1 MDQPITRIAIVG
13 AGAMARALMQALRD
27 DAAVRVAFVV
37 ARETSRENALSLCSA
52 CAPYASVVAKLA
64 AEHFAQLNLV
74 VECAGHSAIEAHVLP
89 ALAAGVP
96 CVIASMGAL
105 HNNTLVGAIERSA
118 RAGSTRASFIPGAI
132 AAIDALAAAALGGL
146 TRVEYIGRKPPQSWR
161 GTPAEALCDLDSIVT
176 AHNFFDGSARDAVR
190 DYPKNA
196 NVAAT
201 VSLAGIGFDAT
212 RVRLIADPTIMRNT
226 HQLIAEGAFGRLEM
240 TIENEPLTENPK
252 TSALTV
258 LSLLRAIRNQS
269 LPIAI

>member
-105 HNNTLVGAIERSA
+105 HNNTLVEAIERSA
-118 RAGSTRASFIPGAI
+118 
-132 AAIDALAAAALGGL
+132 
-146 TRVEYIGRKPPQSWR
+146 
-161 GTPAEALCDLDSIVT
+161 
-176 AHNFFDGSARDAVR
+176 
-190 DYPKNA
+190 
-196 NVAAT
+196 
-201 VSLAGIGFDAT
+201 
-212 RVRLIADPTIMRNT
+212 
-226 HQLIAEGAFGRLEM
+226 
-240 TIENEPLTENPK
+240 
-252 TSALTV
+252 
-258 LSLLRAIRNQS
+258 
-269 LPIAI
+269 

>member
-1 MDQPITRIAIVG
+1 
-13 AGAMARALMQALRD
+13 
-27 DAAVRVAFVV
+27 
-37 ARETSRENALSLCSA
+37 
-52 CAPYASVVAKLA
+52 
-64 AEHFAQLNLV
+64 
-74 VECAGHSAIEAHVLP
+74 
-89 ALAAGVP
+89 
-96 CVIASMGAL
+96 
-105 HNNTLVGAIERSA
+105 
-118 RAGSTRASFIPGAI
+118 
-132 AAIDALAAAALGGL
+132 
-146 TRVEYIGRKPPQSWR
+146 IGRKPPQSWR